1 VTLPTVSVVVVNF
14 NGRQHLEPCFSSLFK
29 QDYPAELVELI
40 LVDNHSQDGSL
51 ELMAELFPRVK
62 VIANR
67 DNRGFAP
74 AVNQGAAAASGQY
87 LALINNDAYADP
99 RWLRAMVEPLVAH
112 RDEGVVCVG
121 ARMLDWHG
129 RRIDFVG
136 GGVNFY
142 GHGDQFFHQ
151 MPADAV
157 AVDQHELLFACGGAM
172 LVDRRVF
179 LDVGG
184 FDDDYFAYFEDVDLG
199 WRLWLLG
206 YRVRF
211 APEALVY
218 HRSHGTSST
227 MYGHQVRTLLE
238 RNALMTIVKNYDDE
252 HLQQVLP
259 AALLLLLKRSLL
271 DGKQA
276 LDRREFDVRQRKH
289 TSPDPTIPVP
299 KLMLSYLMAAGDLI
313 DDFPRLWA
321 KRQAI
326 QARRRRPDAEIVP
339 LFKRP
344 MGTNYLAPSYLL
356 LQEALTEAFD
366 IRAMLNGTRTTRV
379 LILSSDP
386 LYQNLAGPGIRAV
399 EMARYLARSCYVTL
413 AAPEQADLSLPNV
426 ECVAFK
432 RGDQEAV
439 QHLASHAEVLIVQ
452 GFALYFYP
460 ALKALHKVLIV
471 DLYDPFHLE
480 NLELHTK
487 QDPADALARSS
498 GDLAI
503 LNEQLRVG
511 DFFICA
517 SERQRDFWLGAL
529 GSMGRLSPEA
539 YCHDPTFRSLL
550 DVVPFGL
557 EPTPPVHERQVVKGV
572 VPGINAE
579 DTLLLWGGGIWDWLD
594 PLTVIRAMAIVREQR
609 PDVKL
614 FFMGYHH
621 PNPADVPVMAMYD
634 RAVALAQE
642 LGLHGQTVFFNDRW
656 VPYAER
662 ANYLLE
668 ADIGVSAH
676 LEHVETRFAFR
687 TRLLDYIW
695 AGLPMVVS
703 AGDTLADT
711 VIERGLGHV
720 VPIEDAEAY
729 AAAIL
734 ALAEQPDRRQVFEP
748 AFAAAREHFVW
759 PQALQP
765 LVTFCRQPRY
775 AADKRRKPAIQE
787 TEAAAQAAISADQRR
802 MEELDAVVAAKNEH
816 IARLEGL
823 LRQIQHGRVMRL
835 LRLLDRLRGRSA

>member
-1 VTLPTVSVVVVNF
+1 MALPTVSVVVVNF
-14 NGRQHLEPCFSSLFK
+14 NGRQHLEPCFSSLLK

-40 LVDNHSQDGSL
+40 LVDNNSQDGSL
-51 ELMAELFPRVK
+51 ELMAERFPTVR
-62 VIANR
+62 VIANTH
-67 DNRGFAP
+67 NLGFAP
-74 AVNQGAAAASGQY
+74 AVNQGAAAAAGQY

-99 RWLRAMVEPLVAH
+99 RWLRAQVEPLLAH

-129 RRIDFVG
+129 QRIDFIG

-151 MPADAV
+151 MPAEAV
-157 AVDQHELLFACGGAM
+157 AAEEQELLFACGGAM
-172 LVDRRVF
+172 LIDREIF

-184 FDDDYFAYFEDVDLG
+184 FDEEYFAYFEDVDLG
-199 WRLWLLG
+199 WRLWLYG

-211 APEALVY
+211 APEAVVY
-218 HRSHGTSST
+218 HRAHATANI
-227 MYGHQVRTLLE
+227 MHGHQIRTLLE
-238 RNALMTIVKNYDDE
+238 RNALITILKNYDDE

-259 AALLLLLKRSLL
+259 AALMLLLKRSLL
-271 DGKQA
+271 EGGQS
-276 LDRREFDVRQRKH
+276 LDRREFDLRQRKH
-289 TSPDPTIPVP
+289 ASADPTLPVP
-299 KLMLSYLMAAGDLI
+299 KLMLSYLMAAGDVI
-313 DDFPRLWA
+313 GDFPRLWA
-321 KRQAI
+321 RRQAV
-326 QARRRRPDAEIVP
+326 QARRARPDSEILP
-339 LFKRP
+339 LFRRP

-366 IRAMLNGTRTTRV
+366 IRAMLNGSRTTRV

-399 EMARYLARSCYVTL
+399 EMARYLAQSCYVTL
-413 AAPEQADLSLPNV
+413 AAPDQADVAIPNV

-432 RGDQEAV
+432 RHDQEAV

-452 GFALYFYP
+452 GFALFFYP

-487 QDPADALARSS
+487 GDPAEAQARTA

-529 GSMGRLSPEA
+529 GSMGRLSPES
-539 YCHDPTFRSLL
+539 YTHDPTFRSLI

-557 EPTPPVHERQVVKGV
+557 EPTPPAYERKVIKGV
-572 VPGINAE
+572 LPGISAD
-579 DTLLLWGGGIWDWLD
+579 DTLMLWGGGIWDWLD
-594 PLTVIRAMAIVREQR
+594 PLTVIRAMAILRERR

-634 RAVALAQE
+634 RAVALAHE

-662 ANYLLE
+662 ASYLLE

-711 VIERGLGHV
+711 VRERDLGHV

-734 ALAEQPDRRQVFEP
+734 ALVEQQNARQSFAG
-748 AFAAAREHFVW
+748 AFSVARQEFAW
-759 PQALQP
+759 PQALRP
-765 LVTFCRQPRY
+765 LIAFCRQPRY
-775 AADKRRKPAIQE
+775 AADKHRKPAIQE
-787 TEAAAQAAISADQRR
+787 TEAATQAAMLGDQRR
-802 MEELDAVVAAKNEH
+802 MDELDAIVVAKNEH

-823 LRQIQHGRVMRL
+823 IRQIQHGRVMRIL
-835 LRLLDRLRGRSA
+835 NLVQRLLGRR